1 MSMTSILL
9 PVLAAPARRAVTL
22 VRYSMRAKFHEGRN
36 DEDEDMQH
44 RHGIARHAHELAARI
59 STESTS
65 ARRYHLRMARFHKE
79 RGDHHGRRAH
89 AQQRAA
95 DARARGQHAGQ

>member
-1 MSMTSILL
+1 MTSLTSFL
-9 PVLAAPARRAVTL
+9 SPHL
-22 VRYSMRAKFHEGRN
+22 VAT
-36 DEDEDMQH
+36 
-44 RHGIARHAHELAARI
+44 ARHAHELTAR
-59 STESTS
+59 SPTESTS
-65 ARRYHLRMARFHKE
+65 ACRYRLRMARFHKE